1 MHALIC
7 FIKQTVNYFLN
18 FILDED
24 TSIFLLRKLG
34 PEDFIKYLYNNC
46 KPERVDIDN
55 FNHVFSYQ
63 SKDIKNLIWQLKFND
78 NKKVADVLG
87 LILAGEINSL
97 WNTSRSAMNQQFAFS
112 KGTLLIP
119 IPIHSKRRRE
129 RGYNQCEW
137 LCNSISQNL
146 KSKNIIYRKDILKRV
161 VYKKK
166 QSWNK
171 NKTDRLKSVGDIYKI
186 KDSSELRGKNCIL
199 IDDVYTT
206 GSTVNEA
213 RRMLLASGANQ
224 ILILTIAH

>member
-7 FIKQTVNYFLN
+7 FIRKTVDYFLN

-24 TSIFLLRKLG
+24 NSLLILRKMG
-34 PEDFIKYLYNNC
+34 QANFIDYLYNNF
-46 KPERVDIDN
+46 KPERNDLEN
-55 FNHVFSYQ
+55 FNHIFSYQ
-63 SKDIKNLIWQLKFND
+63 HKDIKNLIWQLKFND
-78 NKKVADVLG
+78 NKNVANIFG
-87 LILAGEINSL
+87 KILAKEVDSIVENIPYKD
-97 WNTSRSAMNQQFAFS
+97 FF
-112 KGTLLIP
+112 LIP

-137 LCNSISQNL
+137 LCESISKNL
-146 KSKNIIYRKDILKRV
+146 TRGNIIYRKDILKRI

-171 NKTDRLKSVGDIYKI
+171 DREGRFDAVRDIYKI
-186 KDSSELRGKNCIL
+186 KSNEVDRKNFIL

-213 RRMLLASGANQ
+213 RRILLESGADK
-224 ILILTIAH
+224 IIILTIAH